1 MAEKYSVLDYTVEQI
16 LNFIKSNEIAIPEIQ
31 RPFVW
36 KGAQV
41 RDLIDSLYK
50 GYPTG
55 YLIVSKSPDLKLK
68 DGTLAI
74 GKKIM
79 IDGQQR
85 VTAMMTALVGFEV
98 FNADFTKKHIAIAY
112 NPFAKNDED
121 FFKVQDNAILRD
133 KKWISDISILF
144 QSNFDS
150 FTYVQNFC
158 EMNKDIT
165 PAEFNKQI
173 TKLIDIKNRKLGVIE
188 LLDKEL
194 SIDEVTEIFI
204 RINSQGS
211 KLNQADFA
219 MSRIA
224 ANEKY
229 GGNALR
235 KAIDY
240 FSHLAVDSKW
250 YPDMLNDNEFAKTAF
265 AEKLKWLKN
274 DNEDI
279 YAPDYSD
286 ILRVSFMYKFLRGK
300 MKDLVSLLQG
310 RDFATKDFK
319 ESIAEETFKMM
330 SEGVLDFM
338 TEYNFKQFTLAI
350 KDAGFISKK
359 LINSSV
365 TLDFAYT
372 IYLLLQNDK
381 TIDKL
386 KIKSYV
392 QRWYVM
398 STLTSR
404 YISSIE
410 TKMNDDLQKI
420 ASNGFIKYLEE
431 AESEHLTDTFWNT
444 TLPKNLETSAVNSP
458 YINVFWASQVRSGD
472 DSLFNSGTKIA
483 NLITTIGDVHHIFP
497 KQYLIDNGIKDK
509 SKYNQVANYTY
520 LDTPINI
527 AIGKK
532 APKEYVSNIFAQ
544 CKSGNYAIGNLT
556 TEEDVKR
563 NLAVNCIP
571 EDIKDMEYNSYDIF
585 LAQRRKLMA
594 SKIKGYYEKLK

>member
-1 MAEKYSVLDYTVEQI
+1 
-16 LNFIKSNEIAIPEIQ
+16 
-31 RPFVW
+31 
-36 KGAQV
+36 
-41 RDLIDSLYK
+41 
-50 GYPTG
+50 
-55 YLIVSKSPDLKLK
+55 
-68 DGTLAI
+68 
-74 GKKIM
+74 
-79 IDGQQR
+79 
-85 VTAMMTALVGFEV
+85 
-98 FNADFTKKHIAIAY
+98 
-112 NPFAKNDED
+112 
-121 FFKVQDNAILRD
+121 
-133 KKWISDISILF
+133 
-144 QSNFDS
+144 
-150 FTYVQNFC
+150 
-158 EMNKDIT
+158 MNKDIT